1 MGKNRVTIKNDINI
15 EKDSSPFGRFKS
27 IGSTIG
33 GWGKKAYNRKY
44 YQKWSSEKIQ
54 PMVDLA
60 NRQQN
65 GEKIKVSEVFGAMGK
80 TGLNVGATI
89 ATGGTS
95 DLSGKALDGS
105 HWKLE

>member
-1 MGKNRVTIKNDINI
+1 
-15 EKDSSPFGRFKS
+15 
-27 IGSTIG
+27 
-33 GWGKKAYNRKY
+33 
-44 YQKWSSEKIQ
+44 
-54 PMVDLA
+54 MVDLA

-95 DLSGKALDGS
+95 DLSAKS
-105 HWKLE
+105 T